1 MSYHCQVEAARI
13 RSWLLDMQAGYPSKA
28 ASTATIA
35 GRGPVALQLPQGLTA
50 SPSCFFWKYV
60 HLSSGSQAADRS
72 SIE

>member
-35 GRGPVALQLPQGLTA
+35 GRGPVALQLRRVSLRRPLA
-50 SPSCFFWKYV
+50 SC
-60 HLSSGSQAADRS
+60 GSMFICLREPKQPTGVQ
-72 SIE
+72 